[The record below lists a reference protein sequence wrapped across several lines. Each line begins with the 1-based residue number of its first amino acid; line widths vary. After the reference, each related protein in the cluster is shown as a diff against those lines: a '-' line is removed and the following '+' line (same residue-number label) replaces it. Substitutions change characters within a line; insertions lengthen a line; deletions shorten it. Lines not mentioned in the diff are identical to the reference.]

1 MVALPFY
8 YLTLRA
14 TKPRN
19 PAYPEHMESLGDHLR
34 QRRLDLRMHQKD
46 VARIVNV
53 STSTVT
59 NWEKNRTT
67 PRLHFLPKIYE
78 FLGGNPVRG
87 NATSLGEILKQYRI
101 QKGLSM
107 RRLATELGVDPGTL
121 AKWEKGYHEP
131 RGKLKELMNSFLEIQ
146 TG

>member
-1 MVALPFY
+1 
-8 YLTLRA
+8 
-14 TKPRN
+14 
-19 PAYPEHMESLGDHLR
+19 MESLGDHLR